1 MSGAPHIAPL
11 SALMDKVC
19 DREDIAARIAKLPQP
34 VVFTNGVFDVLHRGH
49 VAYLHE
55 ARQLGG
61 SLVVAVNSDA
71 SARMLGKGPDRPL
84 NKAEDRAAVLAGLA
98 SVSLVTFFD
107 ERTPVALIKE
117 ARPDLYVKGG
127 DYDME
132 TLEETAVVRSWGGE
146 SLAIPFVDGYSTT
159 SLVKRIRTGQSAGA
173 TPQAAALTSPRKAA
187 FLDRDG
193 VINLDRA
200 YVHQWDEFEFV
211 PGAVDA
217 MRRLREAG
225 YVLIVVTNQSGL
237 ARGMYTEAQFQAL
250 TTQMRAALKDAGAE
264 VEAVYHC
271 PHHPKGTVAELARDC
286 DCRKP
291 EPGMILQAAR
301 EHGLSLAQSF
311 MVGDKPSDIE
321 AARAAGVG
329 HAYIVQS
336 DNAESVGADADGLA
350 GADAA
355 YADLAACVDA
365 LLKG

>member
-1 MSGAPHIAPL
+1 MSGTGTHL
-11 SALMDKVC
+11 TDKIC
-19 DREDIAARIAKLPQP
+19 AREDIAARIAELPKP

-49 VAYLHE
+49 VSYLHA

-71 SARMLGKGPDRPL
+71 SARMLGKGSDRPL
-84 NKAEDRAAVLAGLA
+84 NHDIDRAAVLAGLA

-107 ERTPVALIKE
+107 ERTPVELIKE

-132 TLEETAVVRSWGGE
+132 TLEETRVVRSWGGE
-146 SLAIPFVDGYSTT
+146 SLAIPFVDGFSTT
-159 SLVKRIRTGQSAGA
+159 SLVQRIRAGQSSD
-173 TPQAAALTSPRKAA
+173 AAAKHPSALTSARKAA

-237 ARGMYTEAQFQAL
+237 ARGMYTEAQFQELTRRMREAL
-250 TTQMRAALKDAGAE
+250 AAAGAE

-271 PHHPKGTVAELARDC
+271 PHHPKGQVPELAVDC

-291 EPGMILQAAR
+291 EPGMILQAVR

-321 AARAAGVG
+321 AARAAGLG
-329 HAYIVQS
+329 RAYIVQS
-336 DNAESVGADADGLA
+336 DNDESTDGLA

-365 LLKG
+365 LLKQA